1 MPRPERTEPVLY
13 NRLAVLRAERDLSRQ
28 ELAEGLGVN
37 YQTIGYLERG
47 EYNPS
52 LELALRAAEY
62 FGLPV
67 EAIFGRRPFPP
78 MSSQLYAAPPLAG
91 ATSSPMASRPGDDS

>member
-1 MPRPERTEPVLY
+1 MARPSERTDPVLH
-13 NRLAVLRAERDLSRQ
+13 NRLAVFRAERGLSRQ
-28 ELAEGLGVN
+28 ELAAALGVN

-52 LELALRAAEY
+52 LDPALRAAEY

-67 EAIFGRRPFPP
+67 EAIFSRRPFTP
-78 MSSQLYAAPPLAG
+78 MSEQLYSLTEG
-91 ATSSPMASRPGDDS
+91 RIG

>member
-1 MPRPERTEPVLY
+1 MARPADRIDPVLY
-13 NRLAVLRAERDLSRQ
+13 NRLAVLRAERGLSRQ
-28 ELAEGLGVN
+28 DLADALGVN

-67 EAIFGRRPFPP
+67 EAIFSRRPFRP
-78 MSSQLYAAPPLAG
+78 MSAQLYA
-91 ATSSPMASRPGDDS
+91 TS

>member
-1 MPRPERTEPVLY
+1 MARSSERAEPVLH
-13 NRLAVLRAERDLSRQ
+13 NRLAILRAERDLSRQ
-28 ELAEGLGVN
+28 DLAAALAVN

-52 LELALRAAEY
+52 LDLALRAAEY

-67 EAIFGRRPFPP
+67 EAIFSRRPFVP
-78 MSSQLYAAPPLAG
+78 MSSQLYGVPSRAIGTEDPAG
-91 ATSSPMASRPGDDS
+91 